1 MFMAAPAPPGQCAA
15 AGFFVGISAALLS
28 SYSPMKTLLRT
39 FAVLVATA
47 SFAFASEGWGTDW
60 DAAKTKAKAENK
72 PILINLTGSDW
83 CTWCIKIEKEV
94 FASKEF
100 KEFAAKHLILMEADF
115 PKKKE
120 QPADL
125 KKQNEALKKEYLNGG
140 YPTVYLLD
148 AEGKKLSEDLGE
160 LKGGT
165 AEYIKTL
172 TALIEKSK
180 AK

>member
-1 MFMAAPAPPGQCAA
+1 MAAIAPPGRCAA
-15 AGFFVGISAALLS
+15 AGFFIGISGKPVS
-28 SYSPMKTLLRT
+28 SYPAMKTLLRT
-39 FAVLVATA
+39 FALLLATTSLSLA
-47 SFAFASEGWGTDW
+47 GAKGWMTDW
-60 DAAKTKAKAENK
+60 EAAKAKAKAENK

-94 FASKEF
+94 FSTREF
-100 KEFAAKHLILMEADF
+100 QDFAAANLVLMEADF

-120 QPADL
+120 LPADL
-125 KKQNEALKKEYLNGG
+125 KKQNNALKKEYLNGG

-148 AEGKKLSEDLGE
+148 AEGKKLSEDIGE

-165 AEYIKTL
+165 AEYIKTI
-172 TALIEKSK
+172 TAVIEKSK

>member
-1 MFMAAPAPPGQCAA
+1 
-15 AGFFVGISAALLS
+15 
-28 SYSPMKTLLRT
+28 MKTMLRT

-47 SFAFASEGWGTDW
+47 SLSLAGSKGWMTDW
-60 DAAKTKAKAENK
+60 EAAKAKAKAENK

-83 CTWCIKIEKEV
+83 CGWCIKIEKEV
-94 FASKEF
+94 FSTKEF
-100 KEFAAKHLILMEADF
+100 QNFAAANVVLMEADF

-120 QPADL
+120 LPADL

-148 AEGKKLSEDLGE
+148 AEGKKLSEDIGE

-165 AEYIKTL
+165 VEYINK
-172 TALIEKSK
+172 IMEVIGKSK